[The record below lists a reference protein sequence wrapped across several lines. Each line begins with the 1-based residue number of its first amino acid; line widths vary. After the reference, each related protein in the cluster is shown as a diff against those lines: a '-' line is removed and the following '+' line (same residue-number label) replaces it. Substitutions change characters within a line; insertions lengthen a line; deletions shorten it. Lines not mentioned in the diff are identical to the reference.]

1 MPVLIVEDEP
11 ELGQLISVHLEA
23 AGYETVAVTTGEEAL
38 LQIANGSFD
47 LVLLDLVLPGING
60 RAVLEGIRENHTRS
74 ELPVIVV
81 SGLDASHT
89 ITGALRV
96 GANDYVTKPLYMD
109 LLLARCATIVAANAS
124 GAADRKALNALGDS
138 TKSIPKPIG
147 HCAACESTIHS
158 NSSFC
163 AHCGV
168 ARPVNGWPALATAEA
183 SYLGQMIDDRYFVDR
198 LIARGGQGA
207 VYKVLQTDLER
218 IFAAKFVNIKRDRPE
233 RTEAV
238 RARILGEVKALAKL
252 QSPHVVHIHDVVQ
265 IEDTIFC
272 LIMDFVNGRTV
283 ESELNERRKLPL
295 GDAID
300 VCRQVS
306 QGLVEAH
313 EAGFVH
319 RDIKPNNIM
328 VENLPAGGRFV
339 RILDFGFVHNLERQ
353 RDPNRFEGTVGYSAP
368 EQLTAAPIDHRADVY
383 ALGITLYDM
392 ATGAPPFTGKP
403 EEVVDGHVYG
413 PIPSLASKLG
423 TTPPV
428 LELDEVM
435 QKMLAKRPD
444 DRYRDLFEVIR
455 AMDRI
460 VERHGL
466 KASR

>member
-38 LQIANGSFD
+38 TQIATGAYD

-60 RAVLEGIRENHTRS
+60 RAVLEGVRETYSRS

-96 GANDYVTKPLYMD
+96 GANDYVTKPINMD
-109 LLLARCATIVAANAS
+109 LLLARCATIVAATAPA
-124 GAADRKALNALGDS
+124 AADRRALSALGDDDK
-138 TKSIPKPIG
+138 TVPKPIG
-147 HCAACESTIHS
+147 HCAACESTIHT

-163 AHCGV
+163 AHCGL
-168 ARPVNGWPALATAEA
+168 ARPDPGWPAVDTAEA
-183 SYLGQMIDDRYFVDR
+183 SYLGQMIDGRYFVDR
-198 LIARGGQGA
+198 LIARGGQGE

-238 RARILGEVKALAKL
+238 RARILGEIKALAKL
-252 QSPHVVHIHDVVQ
+252 QSPHVVRIHDVVQ
-265 IEDTIFC
+265 IDDTIFC
-272 LIMDFVNGRTV
+272 LIMDFVNGRSV

-295 GDAID
+295 GDVID

-328 VENLPAGGRFV
+328 VEELPAGGRFV
-339 RILDFGFVHNLERQ
+339 RILDFGFVHNLQRQ
-353 RDPNRFEGTVGYSAP
+353 RDLNRFEGTVGYSAP
-368 EQLTAAPIDHRADVY
+368 EQLTAAPIDHRADIY

-392 ATGAPPFTGKP
+392 ATGAPPFAGKP

-423 TTPPV
+423 SAPDV
-428 LELDEVM
+428 VELDEVM
-435 QKMLAKRPD
+435 QKMLAKRPE
-444 DRYRDLFEVIR
+444 DRNRDLFEVIR

-460 VERHGL
+460 VEKHGL
-466 KASR
+466 KPSR